1 MSDAATP
8 ASILIVDDNEGTL
21 RLIQKALQRE
31 GFSSVTAGSGR
42 EAITWLLRNRPD
54 LMLLDLKLPDIEGRA
69 LVDHLTEIHHA
80 VPFIIITGQGDER
93 VAVEMMKRGALDYL
107 VKDVQFIEFVPTVVR
122 RALDHLAREKRLAE
136 AEETLRR
143 SEAMLARAQ
152 EIAHV
157 GGYEINA
164 AGTGGDHW
172 SEESFRIL
180 GLDPATKELIPSEYL
195 LRCVHPEDQGR
206 VREAFDRSRKE
217 RVRFDLEY
225 RIVRPDGSIRHVHSI
240 VEPVA
245 GTDNQVVKL
254 VGTLHDITERKRLEW
269 EILDISEREQRR
281 FGHDLHDG
289 LGQRLTGLEM
299 FSHGL
304 AKDLKGHAP
313 ALAKQARRLNRELR
327 ETVTQARL
335 IAHGLAPVPLE
346 GDGLMQGLMEL
357 AASTSRI
364 AGVKC
369 RFHCDPPVCI
379 QDVKTATHLY
389 RIAQE
394 AVNNALKHGRA
405 GTIDIT
411 LTGWPNGWEL
421 RVENN
426 GRALPPA
433 NRAKHGMGLNVMRYR
448 AGVIG
453 ARLVIEPGKRKGA
466 RVTCSLR
473 RQT

>member
-1 MSDAATP
+1 MPEETKP
-8 ASILIVDDNEGTL
+8 PVILLVDDDPGLLFLIERALSREDRTVATASSGTA
-21 RLIQKALQRE
+21 ALE
-31 GFSSVTAGSGR
+31 WLGR
-42 EAITWLLRNRPD
+42 NVAD
-54 LMLLDLKLPDIEGRA
+54 LMLLDLKLADTGARELVQQLADLGRS
-69 LVDHLTEIHHA
+69 

-143 SEAMLARAQ
+143 NEAMLARAQ
-152 EIAHV
+152 KIAQV
-157 GGYEINA
+157 GGYEIDA
-164 AGTGGDHW
+164 AGTGGAYW
-172 SEESFRIL
+172 SEESVRIL
-180 GLDPATKELIPSEYL
+180 GLDPVTRELIPGEYL
-195 LRCVHPEDQGR
+195 LRCVHPGDQGR
-206 VREAFDRSRKE
+206 VREAFDRSRNE
-217 RVRFDLEY
+217 GVRFDLEY

-240 VEPVA
+240 VEPVSGA
-245 GTDNQVVKL
+245 DNQVVKL

-327 ETVTQARL
+327 ETVAQARL
-335 IAHGLAPVPLE
+335 IAHGLAPVPLD
-346 GDGLMQGLMEL
+346 GDGLVQGLMEL
-357 AASTSRI
+357 AASTSRV

-369 RFHCDPPVCI
+369 QFHCDSPVCLP
-379 QDVKTATHLY
+379 DVTTATHLY

-394 AVNNALKHGRA
+394 AVSNALKHGQA
-405 GTIDIT
+405 GMVDIT
-411 LTGWPNGWEL
+411 LTGRSDGWEL
-421 RVENN
+421 RVEND

-433 NRAKHGMGLNVMRYR
+433 DRANNGMGLNVMRYR

-453 ARLVIEPGKRKGA
+453 ASLVIESGKRKGA
-466 RVTCSLR
+466 RVICTLR
-473 RQT
+473 RKT